1 MSTIA
6 ARYASARDQF
16 AEQGVDAEAALAA
29 LAALPISVHCWQGDD
44 VVGFEGPQGPLG
56 GGLAVTGNYPG
67 RARTAD
73 ELRSDL
79 DLAMS
84 LLPGSHRLNLHALYA
99 ETGGA
104 RVDRD
109 ALEPAHFAAWID
121 WAKRGGVGL
130 DFNPSFFSH
139 PLAASGVTLSH
150 ADAAVRR
157 FWVDHAIACRRIGAA
172 MGAAVGSPCVCNVW
186 VPDGSKDTPIDRKGP
201 RERLGASL
209 DEAFAEPIPASQL
222 LDAVESKLFGIG
234 AESYTVGSH
243 EFYLGYAIRNRKLLC
258 LDTGHFHPTEV
269 VSDKLSAVLCHLD
282 GVLLHVSRGVRWD
295 SDHVVVLSDEL
306 KAIAG
311 EIVRGGY
318 GPRVRIGLDY
328 FDATVNR
335 VAAWVVGVRA
345 TQVAMLTALLEP
357 AAQLR
362 GAEEAGDF
370 TARLALMESHKTLPV
385 GAVWDQFCEQNGV
398 PVGAGWLS
406 DVRRYESEVL
416 SQRS

>member
-1 MSTIA
+1 VTSIA
-6 ARYASARDQF
+6 ARYALANEQF
-16 AEQGVDAEAALAA
+16 AELGVDTQAALDR
-29 LAALPISVHCWQGDD
+29 LAALPISIHCWQGDD
-44 VVGFEGPQGPLG
+44 VVGFEGSQDALG
-56 GGLAVTGNYPG
+56 GGLAVTGNSPG

-79 DLAMS
+79 DRAMS

-99 ETGGA
+99 ETGGE

-109 ALEPAHFAAWID
+109 ALEPKHFGAWID

-130 DFNPSFFSH
+130 DFNPSLFSH
-139 PLAASGVTLSH
+139 SLASDGVTLSH
-150 ADAAVRR
+150 ADAGVRG
-157 FWVDHAIACRRIGAA
+157 FWIEHAKASRRIGAA
-172 MGAAVGSPCVCNVW
+172 MGRATGSPCVCNVW
-186 VPDGSKDTPIDRKGP
+186 APDGSKDTPCDRKAP
-201 RERLGASL
+201 RERLAAAL
-209 DEAFAEPIPASQL
+209 DEAFREPFAESEL

-243 EFYLGYAIRNRKLLC
+243 EFYLGYAVRNRKLLC

-311 EIVRGGY
+311 EVVRGGY
-318 GPRVRIGLDY
+318 GGRVRIGLDY

-335 VAAWVVGVRA
+335 VAAWVIGVRA
-345 TQVAMLTALLEP
+345 TQLAWLTALLEP
-357 AAQLR
+357 TNLLLD
-362 GAEEAGDF
+362 AEATRDY
-370 TARLALMESHKTLPV
+370 TTRLALFESHKALPV
-385 GAVWDQFCEQNGV
+385 GAVWDQFCELNDV
-398 PVGAGWLS
+398 PAGAAWLS

-416 SQRS
+416 SRRT